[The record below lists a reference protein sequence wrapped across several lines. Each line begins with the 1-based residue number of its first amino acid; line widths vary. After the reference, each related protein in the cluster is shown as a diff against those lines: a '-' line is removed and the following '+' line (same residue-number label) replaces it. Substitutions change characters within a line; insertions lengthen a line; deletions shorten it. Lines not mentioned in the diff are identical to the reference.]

1 MPIYLYRCDSCGE
14 SHEALQKVG
23 EAPPAECPNCKA
35 QGQMKKLIAP
45 VGIIFKG
52 SGFHKNDYTGGG
64 GGGGKKPESSGGES
78 GGGDKSSDSKPSESK
93 STDSS
98 STSTSS
104 DSGSGGSAKSD
115 KVA

>member
-14 SHEALQKVG
+14 NHEALQKVG
-23 EAPPAECPNCKA
+23 DAPPAACPNCGA
-35 QGQMKKLIAP
+35 AGQMKKLIAP

-64 GGGGKKPESSGGES
+64 GGGGKKTDSSSTGDSGGS
-78 GGGDKSSDSKPSESK
+78 ADSKPSESK
-93 STDSS
+93 STDST

-104 DSGSGGSAKSD
+104 DSSSGGSASSD